1 MQFCTRFVSNSSLY
15 RPKFINNDDFDDP
28 FELLFETAIQD
39 LKLKQYYRQRE
50 CDVPYDTNNDNN
62 SYDDVYDEDL
72 LQQKLAQ
79 DTVHPGHSPGHRH
92 GQCCDDCAEGHGG
105 CQQ

>member
-62 SYDDVYDEDL
+62 SYDDVYHRKKKLVMRDSIRRYIK
-72 LQQKLAQ
+72 QKLS
-79 DTVHPGHSPGHRH
+79 T
-92 GQCCDDCAEGHGG
+92 
-105 CQQ
+105 

>member
-1 MQFCTRFVSNSSLY
+1 M
-15 RPKFINNDDFDDP
+15 
-28 FELLFETAIQD
+28 
-39 LKLKQYYRQRE
+39 
-50 CDVPYDTNNDNN
+50 
-62 SYDDVYDEDL
+62 YDEDL

-92 GQCCDDCAEGHGG
+92 GQCCDNCAEGHGG